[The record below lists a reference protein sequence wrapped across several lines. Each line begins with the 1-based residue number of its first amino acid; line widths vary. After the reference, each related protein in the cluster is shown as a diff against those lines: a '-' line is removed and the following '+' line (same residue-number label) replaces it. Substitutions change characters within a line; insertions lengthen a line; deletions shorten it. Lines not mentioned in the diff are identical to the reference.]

1 MVASLP
7 ETCADVLHGST
18 IADRPGSSIPR
29 KEVIQPQV
37 PLRLPCY
44 DLVPITEF
52 ALGTLLLAV
61 ATVLLGAPH
70 FRGLTGGVYKAQEH
84 IHRGVLTRDY

>member
-1 MVASLP
+1 MEWPDTWLLQP
-7 ETCADVLHGST
+7 LG
-18 IADRPGSSIPR
+18 IPISGLLR

-70 FRGLTGGVYKAQEH
+70 FRGLTGGVYKARER
-84 IHRGVLTRDY
+84 IHRGMLIHDY